1 MENKEKD
8 QAPALEPTQ
17 ESELEEMVLKESI
30 VSASGLNSNSLL
42 IGIRGDPS
50 LRETT
55 FDRKRYLSEV
65 DEHIDLLTP
74 NLLELMLNR
83 STYKLFVGFNN
94 GEIRTTSIFDPL
106 REEVHSVEKMIDH
119 SYIER
124 QFPEVPYEDKI
135 QLMRDMYNYLRQ
147 NPRYQKLPSYW
158 QNIMARRSDG
168 WEPMEQDEIISVL
181 STLKTLREMP
191 TYYIRN
197 ITISIVQSI
206 VRMQFNCDG
215 TQIVSAEN
223 YQQFLED
230 NLATD

>member
-1 MENKEKD
+1 MDTTE
-8 QAPALEPTQ
+8 Q
-17 ESELEEMVLKESI
+17 EQDFEELILKESI
-30 VSASGLNSNSLL
+30 VSASGLNSGNLL

-55 FDRKRYLSEV
+55 FDRKRYKSEV
-65 DEHIDLLTP
+65 DEYLDILMP
-74 NLLELMLNR
+74 NLQELMLNR

-94 GEIRTTSIFDPL
+94 GEIRTISIFDPL
-106 REEVHSVEKMIDH
+106 REEVHSVDRMIDH

-135 QLMRDMYNYLRQ
+135 QLMRDIYNGLRA
-147 NPRYQKLPSYW
+147 NPIYQRLPNYW
-158 QNIMARRSDG
+158 QNIMARRSAA
-168 WEPMEQDEIISVL
+168 WEPMEQEEIVNVI

-230 NLATD
+230 NLATE

>member
-1 MENKEKD
+1 MDNKEQQD
-8 QAPALEPTQ
+8 FE
-17 ESELEEMVLKESI
+17 ELVLKESI
-30 VSASGLNSNSLL
+30 VSASGLNSNNLL

-55 FDRKRYLSEV
+55 FDRKRYRSEV
-65 DEHIDLLTP
+65 DEHIDLLMP
-74 NLLELMLNR
+74 NLQELMLNR
-83 STYKLFVGFNN
+83 SSYKLFVGFNN
-94 GEIRTTSIFDPL
+94 GEIRTISIFDPL
-106 REEVHSVEKMIDH
+106 REEVHSVDKMIDH

-124 QFPEVPYEDKI
+124 QFPEVPYGDKI
-135 QLMRDMYNYLRQ
+135 QLMRDLYHNLRA
-147 NPRYQKLPSYW
+147 NPIYRRLPSYW
-158 QNIMARRSDG
+158 QNIMARRSAA
-168 WEPMEQDEIISVL
+168 WEPMEQDEIINII

-223 YQQFLED
+223 YQRFLED
-230 NLATD
+230 NLATE

>member
-1 MENKEKD
+1 MDNNE
-8 QAPALEPTQ
+8 Q
-17 ESELEEMVLKESI
+17 EQDFEEMVLKESI

-55 FDRKRYLSEV
+55 FDRKRYKSEV
-65 DEHIDLLTP
+65 DENIDILMPILQ
-74 NLLELMLNR
+74 ELMLNR

-94 GEIRTTSIFDPL
+94 GEIRTTSVFDPL
-106 REEVHSVEKMIDH
+106 REEIHSVSKMIDH

-124 QFPEVPYEDKI
+124 QFPEVLYADKI
-135 QLMRDMYNYLRQ
+135 QLMRDMYSGLRA
-147 NPRYQKLPSYW
+147 NPIYMRLPTYW
-158 QNIMARRSDG
+158 KNIMAKRSAA
-168 WEPMEQDEIISVL
+168 WEPMEQEEITNVI
-181 STLKTLREMP
+181 STLKALREMP
-191 TYYIRN
+191 SYFIRN

-223 YQQFLED
+223 YQKFLED
-230 NLATD
+230 NLSPA

>member
-1 MENKEKD
+1 MDN
-8 QAPALEPTQ
+8 QQQ
-17 ESELEEMVLKESI
+17 EQDFEELVLKESI

-55 FDRKRYLSEV
+55 FARKRYKSEV
-65 DEHIDLLTP
+65 DEHIDILMP
-74 NLLELMLNR
+74 NLQELMLNR

-106 REEVHSVEKMIDH
+106 REEIHSVDKMIDH
-119 SYIER
+119 GYIER
-124 QFPEVPYEDKI
+124 QFPEVPYTDKI
-135 QLMRDMYNYLRQ
+135 QLMRDLYNYLRA
-147 NPRYQKLPSYW
+147 NPIYQRLPTYW
-158 QNIMARRSDG
+158 KNIMSRRSAG
-168 WEPMEQDEIISVL
+168 WEPMEQEEIINVI

-191 TYYIRN
+191 TYFIRN

-223 YQQFLED
+223 YQKFLEE
-230 NLATD
+230 NLATE